1 MKVRG
6 LFVVFFST
14 SKKLLRNFWIQ
25 KWSNTTCPHIQWTCE
40 HVVPK
45 SLIPEH
51 DDLSNLILLPG
62 RLNNIRSNYPYIHN
76 NTMNGTIKTI
86 YPCFHEKCACNMTG
100 QLVAKKF
107 FIPPD
112 FWKGIISRSVLSMK
126 DKYPHHEQLIHKKVL
141 DLDIASLWNQTFP
154 MTSDEQEWNSI
165 INGKSHKLGN
175 PP

>member
-1 MKVRG
+1 
-6 LFVVFFST
+6 
-14 SKKLLRNFWIQ
+14 
-25 KWSNTTCPHIQWTCE
+25 
-40 HVVPK
+40 
-45 SLIPEH
+45 
-51 DDLSNLILLPG
+51 
-62 RLNNIRSNYPYIHN
+62 
-76 NTMNGTIKTI
+76 
-86 YPCFHEKCACNMTG
+86 MTG